1 MDTANN
7 TYLAFQF
14 PASELSAF
22 AIASGIFTIS
32 LKNGKIVHF
41 CPDDVQHF
49 HDWLTAHE
57 IRDIQKEEEK
67 AKPASPSTNKSW
79 WGQIKRNK

>member
-14 PASELSAF
+14 SASELSAF
-22 AIASGIFTIS
+22 AVASGIFTIS
-32 LKNGKIVHF
+32 IKNGKIVHF
-41 CPDDVQHF
+41 CPNDVQHF

-57 IRDIQKEEEK
+57 IRDIQKEEK
-67 AKPASPSTNKSW
+67 TKPTPPSTNKSW
-79 WGQIKRNK
+79 WGRIKRNK